1 MSSINPTSSNVLRA
15 SVTSA
20 QTTPA
25 TPTTAAAT
33 VTNEPEQPAP
43 SVTLSLS
50 EYAKKRMATLREA
63 TGKLREMQA
72 KQQQVRKEAARQRLA
87 DIKQRIA
94 ILKQLVVSLGAY
106 ASKGALRQLKQL
118 AQELG
123 QVASVLKEDSGGSS
137 SGTQNTDSSSQA
149 NSDADGTQ
157 AVEAAAAA
165 DTSSEADTKV
175 DADPEAVTGSTA
187 LPDEAHA
194 QDRADTQKAAE
205 DKRGENVWSQAGG
218 SDDNKQRR
226 ADAEDL
232 KKVVG
237 ELKQLLAM
245 VKSQLSAKPDD
256 ENKKLLT
263 AINQQ
268 LAETE
273 KSASAML
280 GGGLSIPT
288 SIGSMVS
295 ISV

>member
-1 MSSINPTSSNVLRA
+1 MSSINPAGPVALRA
-15 SVTSA
+15 SVSNS

-25 TPTTAAAT
+25 AAAAT
-33 VTNEPEQPAP
+33 VSKEPEQAEP

-50 EYAKKRMATLREA
+50 EYAKKRMATMREA

-94 ILKQLVVSLGAY
+94 ILKKLAVSLGAY
-106 ASKGALRQLKQL
+106 AAKGVLRQLKQL

-123 QVASVLKEDSGGSS
+123 QVASVLKEDSGGTA
-137 SGTQNTDSSSQA
+137 SGTPNVDSASQS
-149 NSDADGTQ
+149 NSDADGAQ
-157 AVEAAAAA
+157 ALEAAAAA
-165 DTSSEADTKV
+165 DTSSEADTE
-175 DADPEAVTGSTA
+175 ADTETETAPVSTA
-187 LPDEAHA
+187 KSDEAHA
-194 QDRADTQKAAE
+194 EDNADTHEKDGDE
-205 DKRGENVWSQAGG
+205 PSENVWSRAGRAE
-218 SDDNKQRR
+218 DNKQQR

-245 VKSQLSAKPDD
+245 VKSQLNAKPDE
-256 ENKKLLT
+256 ENKKLL
-263 AINQQ
+263 ADINQQ

-273 KSASAML
+273 KTASAML
-280 GGGLSIPT
+280 GGGLSIST

>member
-1 MSSINPTSSNVLRA
+1 MSSINPAGPVVLRA
-15 SVTSA
+15 PLSNS

-25 TPTTAAAT
+25 AAAAT
-33 VTNEPEQPAP
+33 VSKEPEQAEP

-50 EYAKKRMATLREA
+50 EYAKKRMATMREA

-94 ILKQLVVSLGAY
+94 ILKKLAVSLGAY
-106 ASKGALRQLKQL
+106 AAKGVLRQLKQL

-123 QVASVLKEDSGGSS
+123 QVASVLKEDSGGTA
-137 SGTQNTDSSSQA
+137 SGTPNVDSASQS
-149 NSDADGTQ
+149 NSDADGAQ
-157 AVEAAAAA
+157 ALEAAAAA
-165 DTSSEADTKV
+165 DTSSEADTE
-175 DADPEAVTGSTA
+175 ADTETETAPVSTA
-187 LPDEAHA
+187 KSDEAHA
-194 QDRADTQKAAE
+194 EDNADTHEKDGDE
-205 DKRGENVWSQAGG
+205 PSENVWSRAGRAE
-218 SDDNKQRR
+218 DNKQQR

-245 VKSQLSAKPDD
+245 VKSQLNAKPDE
-256 ENKKLLT
+256 ENKKLL
-263 AINQQ
+263 ADINQQ

-273 KSASAML
+273 KTASAML
-280 GGGLSIPT
+280 GGGLSIST

>member
-1 MSSINPTSSNVLRA
+1 MSSINPTSSNALRA
-15 SVTSA
+15 PVTSA
-20 QTTPA
+20 QTNPA

-33 VTNEPEQPAP
+33 LTNEPEQPAP

-50 EYAKKRMATLREA
+50 EYAQKRMATLREA
-63 TGKLREMQA
+63 TAKLREMQA

-137 SGTQNTDSSSQA
+137 SGTQNTDSSSQS

-273 KSASAML
+273 KTASAML